1 MSRTRRIFI
10 IKNNRKDSDIY
21 KVAKESFKQNQPR
34 YYLTTGENKESLNDA
49 TELGDSGLILLLTYL
64 RDELAEIQD
73 VFIGCEASVI
83 SDNKIQYTM
92 KRHLRVENDRRA
104 IDSIVDKI
112 DLDIMNDFTEK
123 TYVIVSDMQSLYEE
137 LRDRINSLQ
146 LNTEEDNLDR
156 LVEEDSYLSVLAQRD
171 DQVKRAYKEERV
183 MPGRTEFQ
191 RDRERIVNSTAFRR
205 MVDKA
210 QIFSAEKG
218 DYFRTRMTHTL
229 EVNQIAK
236 AIAYALHLN
245 LDLTEA
251 IALGHDLGHTPFGH
265 QGERTLDDILCG
277 KIDAGIVTEEEK
289 LRNRC
294 YGGFK
299 HNYQSARI
307 LTQLEN
313 KYVDFVGLNVSTQV
327 VEGVLKHTRLKK
339 DIPVSDF
346 VTKEYLERIKIYEKE
361 EIQPISTLE
370 GQVVAVADEI
380 AQRGHDVDDALTS
393 GVMTVS
399 ELMDRLQIGKCDE
412 LRELIKNELEKIDNA
427 KRLLPNKQ
435 EMQVARIVHRIIR
448 YFIVDVINN
457 SKEKMNTN
465 TNEKIDF
472 SNAETYIDFSENGKR
487 LNQYMEKIVQKKVIC
502 NYEVARADYNAQVV
516 VKTLFQK
523 YYENPR
529 LLHTGTLQKIF
540 QDTLK
545 HENTDVS

>member
-191 RDRERIVNSTAFRR
+191 RDIERIVNSTAFRR

-218 DYFRTRMTHTL
+218 D
-229 EVNQIAK
+229 
-236 AIAYALHLN
+236 
-245 LDLTEA
+245 
-251 IALGHDLGHTPFGH
+251 
-265 QGERTLDDILCG
+265 
-277 KIDAGIVTEEEK
+277 
-289 LRNRC
+289 
-294 YGGFK
+294 
-299 HNYQSARI
+299 
-307 LTQLEN
+307 
-313 KYVDFVGLNVSTQV
+313 
-327 VEGVLKHTRLKK
+327 
-339 DIPVSDF
+339 
-346 VTKEYLERIKIYEKE
+346 
-361 EIQPISTLE
+361 
-370 GQVVAVADEI
+370 
-380 AQRGHDVDDALTS
+380 
-393 GVMTVS
+393 
-399 ELMDRLQIGKCDE
+399 
-412 LRELIKNELEKIDNA
+412 
-427 KRLLPNKQ
+427 
-435 EMQVARIVHRIIR
+435 
-448 YFIVDVINN
+448 
-457 SKEKMNTN
+457 
-465 TNEKIDF
+465 
-472 SNAETYIDFSENGKR
+472 
-487 LNQYMEKIVQKKVIC
+487 
-502 NYEVARADYNAQVV
+502 
-516 VKTLFQK
+516 
-523 YYENPR
+523 
-529 LLHTGTLQKIF
+529 
-540 QDTLK
+540 
-545 HENTDVS
+545 